1 VPVNKRNIVR
11 VAPLRPPFSSFS
23 PLPPTLSSSAHR
35 NPGQEVSPV
44 RVAWLHAVSHGQS
57 FSPYSIAVLL
67 SQSLPHRMGRSWGI
81 EHTSNGSFCCQP
93 LAVFTLLQKKLQMM
107 AVVHGGMHSHGSTV
121 LVSQTQ
127 PIVRCNKTAGRV
139 ASCPRARTPDLREVA
154 ATLSFGDF
162 PDPNFAACGCSIGT
176 RRHGMGVGRHQRRR
190 RPPKPVS
197 HMRVPIT
204 ASIRPRASLPPREEV
219 G

>member
-1 VPVNKRNIVR
+1 LFGLPPSVHPF
-11 VAPLRPPFSSFS
+11 LLSPPFLPLS
-23 PLPPTLSSSAHR
+23 PLQHTGTRAKKYRPCVW
-35 NPGQEVSPV
+35 PGCMQY
-44 RVAWLHAVSHGQS
+44 LMGSHS
-57 FSPYSIAVLL
+57 LLIAVLL

-81 EHTSNGSFCCQP
+81 EQTSNGSSCCQP